1 MNNSAEQGHLE
12 AGQIEAEHSKMHGLF
27 LPLDELKLLFSA
39 IKPHEETLPPDAESV
54 LIKIERVLY
63 DHLTIREIELL
74 SRGE

>member
-1 MNNSAEQGHLE
+1 MNDSAEQGHLE
-12 AGQIEAEHSKMHGLF
+12 AEHSRRHGLF

-54 LIKIERVLY
+54 FIKIERVLY